1 MEKLS
6 DEDLLAFQKGK
17 YDFSKVYLS
26 LVADAGSNNNPK
38 SDDEDEAMSRKEFWT
53 FLTKDL

>member
-6 DEDLLAFQKGK
+6 DEDLLAFQNGK

-38 SDDEDEAMSRKEFWT
+38 SDDEDEAMSRKEF
-53 FLTKDL
+53 